1 MRRIQALSLTGV
13 AMKTLKSVTG
23 ALSLVT
29 LLLAGCVIIC
39 PAPNR
44 EQIAFTT
51 IDRTNYSLVQ
61 VAKNVVVKDAASW
74 TLLWK
79 AHSGSDANVP
89 AVDFSQ
95 KMVVAVFRGT
105 LPNGCYSTMITQVYR
120 ATSAITVHR
129 VDTEPGPD
137 AICTLAI
144 VTPAHLIAIPRS
156 DEQVAFTA
164 ERRTVP

>member
-1 MRRIQALSLTGV
+1 MRLNLALSLTGV
-13 AMKTLKSVTG
+13 AMKTSKSMTG
-23 ALSLVT
+23 ALPLVA

-51 IDRTNYSLVQ
+51 IDRSNYSLVQ
-61 VAKNVVVKDAASW
+61 EPNNVVVRDAASW

-79 AHSGSDANVP
+79 AHTGSDANVP

-95 KMVVAVFRGT
+95 SMVVAVFRGR

-120 ATSAITVHR
+120 AKSVINVHR

-144 VTPAHLIAIPRS
+144 VTPAHLVSIPRS
-156 DEQVAFTA
+156 DEPVVFTA
-164 ERRTVP
+164 ERNTVP